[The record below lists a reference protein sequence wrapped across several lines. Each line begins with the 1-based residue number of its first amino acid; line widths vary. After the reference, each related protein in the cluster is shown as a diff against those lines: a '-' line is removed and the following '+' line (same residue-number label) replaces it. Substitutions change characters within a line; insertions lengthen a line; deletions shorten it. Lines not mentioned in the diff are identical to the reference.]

1 MHDEFIVF
9 HDLLFFSICV
19 VSILVPT
26 SQWLIKLSPLINGSH
41 HKIFKWPKSY
51 IYVYRHIGQN
61 SYGLPVVL
69 YNCW

>member
-9 HDLLFFSICV
+9 HDLLSF

-26 SQWLIKLSPLINGSH
+26 SQWLILLSPLINGSH
-41 HKIFKWPKSY
+41 DQFFKWSKSY
-51 IYVYRHIGQN
+51 IYVYRYIDQN